1 VGVEFVLAQQMTCAL
16 TRGHGGCRRLFATM
30 KTRRRRRFVSLARG
44 RWGRRRLVRFASA
57 FGGGRR
63 GVVVHISGAGVF
75 GDKKKSSFSSVI
87 FCEEEREE
95 TFRELMQRVEKIEE
109 MNRKAGVYINI

>member
-63 GVVVHISGAGVF
+63 GVVVHISRQECFLGI
-75 GDKKKSSFSSVI
+75 KKSRRFSSVI
-87 FCEEEREE
+87 FCEEEREK
-95 TFRELMQRVEKIEE
+95 TLLREDFTYFSRIDAKSRE
-109 MNRKAGVYINI
+109 N

>member
-1 VGVEFVLAQQMTCAL
+1 M
-16 TRGHGGCRRLFATM
+16 
-30 KTRRRRRFVSLARG
+30 RFVSLARG

-63 GVVVHISGAGVF
+63 GVVVHISRQECLGI
-75 GDKKKSSFSSVI
+75 KKSRRSRALFFVKKR
-87 FCEEEREE
+87 ERR